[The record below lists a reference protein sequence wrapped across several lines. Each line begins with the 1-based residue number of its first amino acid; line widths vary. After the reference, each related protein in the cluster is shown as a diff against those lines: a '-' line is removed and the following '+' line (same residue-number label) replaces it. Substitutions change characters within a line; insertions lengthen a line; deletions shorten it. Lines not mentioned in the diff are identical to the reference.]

1 MLVNFFKNIDKKI
14 LAIIVLS
21 IALAIVSYIAF
32 APTPVNYDKELIEK
46 QLKELKQANDSI
58 LTDNKAL
65 KENNT
70 KFENKIDSLQALK
83 TKSAIRYVTKSKEI
97 DAATVSGTI
106 DELKIVFAI
115 NGIK

>member
-1 MLVNFFKNIDKKI
+1 MFNFLKNIDKKVLEII
-14 LAIIVLS
+14 LLS

-32 APTPVNYDKELIEK
+32 TPTPVNYDKELIEK
-46 QLKELKQANDSI
+46 QIKELKQANDSL
-58 LTDNKAL
+58 LTDNKEL

-70 KFENKIDSLQALK
+70 KFESKIDSLQALK
-83 TKSAIRYVTKSKEI
+83 NKSAIRYVTKSKEI

-106 DELKIVFAI
+106 DELKIIFAI